1 MYKYL
6 LWLLKIGAL
15 LNIYFYIKSLYSPI
29 SDIDLNILL
38 PAQILFIVSAYRCI
52 FPVRYNDNIVLHNS
66 FLSSIF
72 FTRFL
77 ATFVEVAYIY
87 QFSYILRL
95 INNSMYVII
104 DLLAWLMVLHV
115 IISQFFVWIA
125 IICNRK
131 KYYYY
136 EEIGWAIIFIY
147 NSISSLILYISF
159 NLSQQH
165 ETLLLLNLLFGI
177 FYLPWQIMHLNT
189 LKVRYEKNII
199 PLSIN
204 WHTIR
209 TGLSRSIKLKNQV
222 SDKNSWGGFIGL
234 TWMICYWAT
243 VIPIWVYYI
252 IYSFSL

>member
-15 LNIYFYIKSLYSPI
+15 LNIYFYIKSLNPPI

-95 INNSMYVII
+95 INNSAYIII

-115 IISQFFVWIA
+115 IISQFFVWVA
-125 IICNRK
+125 IIYNRK
-131 KYYYY
+131 KYYYF
-136 EEIGWAIIFIY
+136 EELGWAIIFIY
-147 NSISSLILYISF
+147 NTVSSLILYISF
-159 NLSQQH
+159 NLSQQY
-165 ETLLLLNLLFGI
+165 ETLILLNLIFGI

-189 LKVRYEKNII
+189 LKIRYDKNII
-199 PLSIN
+199 PLSVN
-204 WHTIR
+204 WNTIT
-209 TGLSRSIKLKNQV
+209 TGLSRSIKLKNQA
-222 SDKNSWGGFIGL
+222 SDKNSWGGLIGL
-234 TWMICYWAT
+234 TWMACYWAT
-243 VIPIWVYYI
+243 IIPFWLYYI